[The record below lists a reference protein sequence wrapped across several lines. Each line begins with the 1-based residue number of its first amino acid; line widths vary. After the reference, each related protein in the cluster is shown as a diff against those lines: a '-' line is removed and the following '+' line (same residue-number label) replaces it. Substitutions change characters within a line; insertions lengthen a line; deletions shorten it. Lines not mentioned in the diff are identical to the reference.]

1 MGDERGDIGR
11 EFGIKRWTRRK
22 VKDGNVSSRIRSCD
36 SDLFSLISHLCLPP
50 PPHSPAFT
58 PPSSAFRALSLCR
71 TCIYFPLFLTPSP
84 FHTLQSLTSE
94 NGNGEG
100 EKKKTSH
107 AQFWCTACQ
116 ACFECAHTA
125 AYTRITPAYSQGN
138 NRIKEYPDKAEK
150 GGE

>member
-11 EFGIKRWTRRK
+11 EFGIKRRTRRK

-50 PPHSPAFT
+50 PPHPPPFT

-84 FHTLQSLTSE
+84 FHTLQSLHQRE
-94 NGNGEG
+94 WEWRGR
-100 EKKKTSH
+100 KKKKLLMLSFG
-107 AQFWCTACQ
+107 AQPVKLALNARTQ
-116 ACFECAHTA
+116 QHTLV
-125 AYTRITPAYSQGN
+125 
-138 NRIKEYPDKAEK
+138 
-150 GGE
+150 